1 MTGLYENI
9 YAIQNDPSLTFLLRS
24 PKITLEPLSI
34 LQITT
39 QYMNIFDVSLEK
51 AKELANI
58 TKGYAFAF
66 QAFGMLYWEHRDEL
80 SLEDILFKLDALL
93 DDFVYKKIWQGMSD
107 KDKEIALAMPSDA
120 PIKVQ
125 DLCSAIDMTSAS
137 FSKYRERLIN
147 KGIIYT
153 PQRGYV
159 EFVLPRFSQV
169 IQMYK

>member
-1 MTGLYENI
+1 MIITIDEVLHNDNMRRFASQFQIFLREDYPVFLLMTRLYENI

-24 PKITLEPLSI
+24 PKITLEPLSM

-39 QYMNIFDVSLEK
+39 QYKNIFDVSLEK
-51 AKELANI
+51 AKELA
-58 TKGYAFAF
+58 
-66 QAFGMLYWEHRDEL
+66 
-80 SLEDILFKLDALL
+80 
-93 DDFVYKKIWQGMSD
+93 
-107 KDKEIALAMPSDA
+107 MPSDA
-120 PIKVQ
+120 SIKVQ

-137 FSKYRERLIN
+137 FSRYRERLIN

-169 IQMYK
+169 IQMY